1 MHNKYR
7 ARTNKLLGSLT
18 MVRCPKALCLS
29 EENMSQMGRGWIPLH
44 CGAETSSVLLSCSLL
59 ISWFIFFCLSFR
71 NSPLTFMLLS
81 VRISTASL
89 TLLIC
94 LTWWGFHVFF
104 SHLNNFLNKSDWNL
118 LTCIKLVFEWEA
130 AALDKGCPAF
140 SHAVPSPEEYNLY
153 LQWSSLSLFTQ
164 VTRTMAYAHFTPAI
178 IVSFPNCCLSLLF
191 ISRWSLLNVLL

>member
-104 SHLNNFLNKSDWNL
+104 HTLIIFSIKVTEIYSPVSNLSLNERQQPW
-118 LTCIKLVFEWEA
+118 IK
-130 AALDKGCPAF
+130 AALP
-140 SHAVPSPEEYNLY
+140 SHM
-153 LQWSSLSLFTQ
+153 LFLHQRNITC
-164 VTRTMAYAHFTPAI
+164 TSNEAHL
-178 IVSFPNCCLSLLF
+178 VSLL
-191 ISRWSLLNVLL
+191 RLPELWLTLTSLLLL